1 MTPFTA
7 KSLCHPVVYSIGS
20 GDDLV
25 ALVLVGQTSFVTS
38 LVWSLPVFG
47 DKLSCEA
54 VVQRR
59 NGRNLLRDDDDD
71 YIDVCTGRAARGSGR
86 A

>member
-38 LVWSLPVFG
+38 LV
-47 DKLSCEA
+47 
-54 VVQRR
+54 
-59 NGRNLLRDDDDD
+59 
-71 YIDVCTGRAARGSGR
+71 
-86 A
+86 